1 MEQEPVADAE
11 GLRKVLESIPEFVL
25 MVDRDGLIRYINRV
39 EPGYVLE
46 EVIGMR
52 AEEVMLP
59 GSRRSFREAFGSV
72 LSGGQDAEYEA
83 EVSLPDGTSRWY
95 RTRMSPYRDG
105 GETVGVVLV
114 AENITEL
121 RLAQESAA
129 ALRKLLPICSWCD
142 RIRDDAGTWE
152 SVESYVARK
161 EGARVSHGLCED
173 CHEREMG
180 GLTAADE
187 AGERPA

>member
-1 MEQEPVADAE
+1 MEQGPVADAE

-59 GSRRSFREAFGSV
+59 GSRESFRQAFGSV
-72 LSGGQDAEYEA
+72 LSGGQDVEYEG
-83 EVSLPDGTSRWY
+83 EVSLPDGTGAWY
-95 RTRMSPYRDG
+95 RTQMSPYRDG
-105 GETVGVVLV
+105 GEIVGVVLV
-114 AENITEL
+114 AENITDL

-142 RIRDDAGTWE
+142 RIRDDAGAWE
-152 SVESYVARK
+152 SIEAYVARK
-161 EGARVSHGLCED
+161 EAAKISHGLCED
-173 CHEREMG
+173 CFERQMK
-180 GLTAADE
+180 GLADPGE
-187 AGERPA
+187 SGERPA